1 MQIDVIVAGAGIWG
15 CTVARVL
22 AEAGRKVLVLEKR
35 SAVGGNVRCETD
47 PNGIEIHTYGAH
59 IFHTHLDD
67 VWDFVN
73 RFITFNGYQHKVL
86 ARYEGKTY
94 FLPLGLTLVNQF
106 YGLNL
111 TPAELPAF
119 IAKEAQKG
127 YKGFNGP
134 NDLGPN
140 GSSGSGS
147 SGPNGSDGFGSNGL
161 SGSKALNFEEQ
172 AISFIGEP
180 LYRAFI
186 REYTRK
192 QWGTDPKNLP
202 ASIIKRLPVRASY
215 DINYYSDY
223 RQGIPL
229 TGYNS
234 LFDRLLDHPGIVVEC
249 NAAFDLETVRSRS
262 LPKDVPVFYSGPID
276 ALFGYRFGALPWRSL
291 RFERETLDVA
301 DFQGTSVM
309 NYTGADVPFTRI
321 HEFKHFHPENGEVM
335 ARPKTVI
342 CREFPKTWQPG
353 DEPYYAVDTAESRAL
368 LERYR
373 AEAANVPGLVIG
385 GRLGEYR
392 YYDMDQS
399 VGRGLAAAREFLE
412 KG

>member
-35 SAVGGNVRCETD
+35 AAIGGNVRCEMD
-47 PNGIEIHTYGAH
+47 PNGIEIHTYGSH

-111 TPAELPAF
+111 TPAELPSF
-119 IAKEAQKG
+119 IAKEAAQGGNADK
-127 YKGFNGP
+127 
-134 NDLGPN
+134 
-140 GSSGSGS
+140 S
-147 SGPNGSDGFGSNGL
+147 
-161 SGSKALNFEEQ
+161 SKALNFEEQ

-215 DINYYSDY
+215 DINYYTDY

-234 LFDRLLDHPGIVVEC
+234 LFDRLLDHPGITVEC
-249 NAAFDLETVRSRS
+249 NAAFDFETVRSRG
-262 LPKDVPVFYSGPID
+262 LPQDVPVFYSGPID

-291 RFERETLDVA
+291 RFERETLDLA

-321 HEFKHFHPENGEVM
+321 HEFKHFHPENSEVM
-335 ARPKTVI
+335 ACPKTVI

-373 AEAANVPGLVIG
+373 AEAANVSGLVIG

-399 VGRGLAAAREFLE
+399 VGRALAAAREFLE

>member
-119 IAKEAQKG
+119 IAKEAAQGGNADK
-127 YKGFNGP
+127 NG
-134 NDLGPN
+134 
-140 GSSGSGS
+140 
-147 SGPNGSDGFGSNGL
+147 
-161 SGSKALNFEEQ
+161 KALNFEEQ

>member
-1 MQIDVIVAGAGIWG
+1 MQIDVLVAGAGIWG

-22 AEAGRKVLVLEKR
+22 AEAGRKVLVLER
-35 SAVGGNVRCETD
+35 RAAVGGNVRCETD
-47 PNGIEIHTYGAH
+47 ENGIEIHTYGSH
-59 IFHTHLDD
+59 IFHTHLDN

-106 YGLNL
+106 YGIDLK
-111 TPAELPAF
+111 PAELPAF
-119 IAKEAQKG
+119 IAQEANKG
-127 YKGFNGP
+127 LN
-134 NDLGPN
+134 
-140 GSSGSGS
+140 
-147 SGPNGSDGFGSNGL
+147 GSNGL
-161 SGSKALNFEEQ
+161 NGSKGLNGLNFEEQ
-172 AISFIGEP
+172 AISFIGES

-234 LFDRLLDHPGIVVEC
+234 LFDRLLDHPDITVEC
-249 NAAFDLETVRSRS
+249 NRSFDLETVGQLG
-262 LPKDVPVFYSGPID
+262 LPEGTPVFYSGPID

-291 RFERETLDVA
+291 RFERETLDLA

-321 HEFKHFHPENGEVM
+321 HEFKHFHPEDKDLM

-342 CREFPKTWQPG
+342 CREYPKTWEPG
-353 DEPYYAVDTAESRAL
+353 DEPYYAVDTAESRRL

-373 AEAANVPGLVIG
+373 AEAAQVPGLVVG

-399 VGRGLAAAREFLE
+399 VGCGLDAAGAFLSE
-412 KG
+412 

>member
-1 MQIDVIVAGAGIWG
+1 MQIDAIIAGAGIWG

-22 AEAGRKVLVLEKR
+22 ADAGRRVLVLER
-35 SAVGGNVRCETD
+35 RGAVGGNVRCETG
-47 PNGIEIHTYGAH
+47 PCGIEIHTYGSH

-67 VWDFVN
+67 VWEFVN

-86 ARYEGKTY
+86 ARYEGRTY

-106 YGLNL
+106 YGIDLK
-111 TPAELPAF
+111 PAELPAF
-119 IAKEAQKG
+119 IAQEAQKG
-127 YKGFNGP
+127 LNG
-134 NDLGPN
+134 LN
-140 GSSGSGS
+140 GL
-147 SGPNGSDGFGSNGL
+147 NGSNGL
-161 SGSKALNFEEQ
+161 NAPNGLNFEEQ

-192 QWGTDPKNLP
+192 QWGTDPRNLP
-202 ASIIKRLPVRASY
+202 ASIIRRLPVRASY
-215 DINYYSDY
+215 DINYFPDY

-234 LFDRLLDHPGIVVEC
+234 LFDRLLDHPGIAVEC
-249 NAAFDLETVRSRS
+249 NSPFYLDTVRARGLS
-262 LPKDVPVFYSGPID
+262 DVPVFYSGPID

-291 RFERETLDVA
+291 RFERETLDIA

-309 NYTGADVPFTRI
+309 NYTGAEVPFTRI
-321 HEFKHFHPENGEVM
+321 HEFKHFHPEDKEVM
-335 ARPKTVI
+335 SAPKTVI
-342 CREFPKTWQPG
+342 CREYPKTWTPG

-373 AEAANVPGLVIG
+373 AEAAKVPGLVVG

-399 VGRGLAAAREFLE
+399 IGRALAAAREFL
-412 KG
+412 K

>member
-1 MQIDVIVAGAGIWG
+1 MSINAIVAGAGIWG

-22 AEAGRKVLVLEKR
+22 AEAGRKVLVLER
-35 SAVGGNVRCETD
+35 RPAVGGNVRCETD
-47 PNGIEIHTYGAH
+47 ENGIEVHVYGSH

-67 VWDFVN
+67 VWSFVN

-106 YGLNL
+106 YGIDLK
-111 TPAELPAF
+111 PAELPAF
-119 IAKEAQKG
+119 IAQEAKKG
-127 YKGFNGP
+127 LEDRADKGA
-134 NDLGPN
+134 
-140 GSSGSGS
+140 
-147 SGPNGSDGFGSNGL
+147 DG
-161 SGSKALNFEEQ
+161 LNFEEQ

-215 DINYYSDY
+215 DVNYFSDH

-234 LFDRLLDHPGIVVEC
+234 LFDRLLDHPGVTVEC
-249 NAAFDLETVRSRS
+249 NVAFDLGTARRLGLPEET
-262 LPKDVPVFYSGPID
+262 PVFYSGPID

-291 RFERETLDVA
+291 RFERETLDMA

-321 HEFKHFHPENGEVM
+321 HEFKHFHPENKEVM
-335 ARPKTVI
+335 ARPKTVV
-342 CREFPKTWQPG
+342 CREYPKTWQAG

-373 AEAANVPGLVIG
+373 AEAAKVPGLVVG

-399 VGRGLAAAREFLE
+399 VGRGLDAAHVFLS
-412 KG
+412 KTA